1 MVAVKVKG
9 GVLCMTREQA
19 GQKPVDKLMVADVEK
34 TIIDEVGKMVKDETN

>member
-34 TIIDEVGKMVKDETN
+34 TIIDEVEKMVKEETN

>member
-19 GQKPVDKLMVADVEK
+19 GQKPVDKLIVADVEK

>member
-34 TIIDEVGKMVKDETN
+34 TIIDEVEKMVKDETD

>member
-19 GQKPVDKLMVADVEK
+19 GQNPVDKLMVADVEK
-34 TIIDEVGKMVKDETN
+34 TIIDEVESMVNDESD